1 LTEQIEVV
9 WASDSWLM
17 KLVPRSLLSL
27 QLVVGYYVVSTQ
39 LLAWDLMLMLAA
51 DIIFT
56 CNIVNPTPDQ
66 APIPDVNPDPI
77 LNPDPQLHVQTKLLN
92 WKNSS
97 VHFRLGIRL
106 KLLSPFT
113 LHL

>member
-1 LTEQIEVV
+1 
-9 WASDSWLM
+9 
-17 KLVPRSLLSL
+17 
-27 QLVVGYYVVSTQ
+27 
-39 LLAWDLMLMLAA
+39 MLAA

-56 CNIVNPTPDQ
+56 CNIVNPDLFTPDQ
-66 APIPDVNPDPI
+66 APIPDVKPDPI
-77 LNPDPQLHVQTKLLN
+77 LDPDPQLHVQTQLLN

-106 KLLSPFT
+106 KFLSPFT